1 MREAALSS
9 LTLTHELSES
19 AANKQTNLVFR
30 GSASAK
36 SALSLRRKAACRSKN
51 LQAAFR

>member
-36 SALSLRRKAACRSKN
+36 SSTSKAKMQRNIAV
-51 LQAAFR
+51 A